1 MTPLTQA
8 AFARHLGVVKS
19 YVTLLKQQGR
29 LVMTDD
35 GKVDVEASEAK
46 IKATEDPG
54 KSGVAE
60 RHSKNREA
68 GQGAAAPVEI
78 PITAVDAKKAAKT
91 ENEPTPEAV
100 AEKTAMTYQQARAVK
115 ERYNALQAKAD
126 YEKFIG
132 KLVEYDLARSAGAE
146 LGVLFRTTLERWPDT
161 VTSLLVGL
169 EESAIRSVLIEQ
181 VENILGEI
189 AERLRTMLPEIT
201 N

>member
-1 MTPLTQA
+1 MTILSQA

-68 GQGAAAPVEI
+68 GQGAAAVDDKKQEK
-78 PITAVDAKKAAKT
+78 TASQ
-91 ENEPTPEAV
+91 EM
-100 AEKTAMTYQQARAVK
+100 AEKTSMTYQQSRAVK
-115 ERYNALQAKAD
+115 ERYAALQAKAD
-126 YEKFIG
+126 YESFIG
-132 KLVEYDLARSAGAE
+132 KLVDASQARAVGAE
-146 LGVLFRTTLERWPDT
+146 IGVMFRNALESWPDT
-161 VTSLLVGL
+161 VGPGLVGL
-169 EESAIRSVLIEQ
+169 DEIAIRSILVEHAEALLHSIEHR
-181 VENILGEI
+181 IKTLL
-189 AERLRTMLPEIT
+189 AERSNE